1 MAGHHRLTLR
11 GGEAGA
17 GRRLAD
23 LVAALAG
30 TGGLDARRSYWLRL
44 AVDEIT
50 TNIGQHGYRGQ
61 GGLVEIEGAVESDR
75 VWVRI
80 TDEAPPFDP
89 HSHDPGPRLA
99 DGVAHD
105 GEGGLGLY
113 LALNGLDRLDH
124 TYVDGRNVNTLVME
138 RHAGEVQDTDGG
150 THGGDDRAGGGG

>member
-1 MAGHHRLTLR
+1 MAGHRLTLH

-17 GRRLAD
+17 ARRLASF
-23 LVAALAG
+23 VAALAG
-30 TGGLDARRSYWLRL
+30 SGGLDDRKAYWLRL

-50 TNIGQHGYRGQ
+50 TNIGLHGYRGL
-61 GGLVEIEGAVESDR
+61 GGLVELEGAVEDDR

-99 DGVAHD
+99 KGAAHD

-113 LALNGLDRLDH
+113 LTLNGLDRLDH
-124 TYVDGRNVNTLVME
+124 AYVDGRNVNTLVM
-138 RHAGEVQDTDGG
+138 RREVQVTDGG
-150 THGGDDRAGGGG
+150 TDGGDVRTGGR

>member
-1 MAGHHRLTLR
+1 MAGHRLTLH

-17 GRRLAD
+17 ARRLAD
-23 LVAALAG
+23 FVAALAV
-30 TGGLDARRSYWLRL
+30 TGGLDERRAYWLRL

-50 TNIGQHGYRGQ
+50 TNIGQHGYRGR
-61 GGLVEIEGAVESDR
+61 GGPVELEGAVEDDR

-99 DGVAHD
+99 KGAAHD

-124 TYVDGRNVNTLVME
+124 AYVDGHNVNTLMM
-138 RHAGEVQDTDGG
+138 RRQAGEVQNTDGG
-150 THGGDDRAGGGG
+150 TDDSDVRTGGR

>member
-1 MAGHHRLTLR
+1 MAGHRLTLH
-11 GGEAGA
+11 GGEAGTA
-17 GRRLAD
+17 RRLAD
-23 LVAALAG
+23 FVTALAG
-30 TGGLDARRSYWLRL
+30 SGGLDERRSYWLRL

-50 TNIGQHGYRGQ
+50 TNIGQHGYRGR
-61 GGLVEIEGAVESDR
+61 GGLVELEGAVEDNC

-99 DGVAHD
+99 KGAAHD

-124 TYVDGRNVNTLVME
+124 AYVDGRNVNTLVM
-138 RHAGEVQDTDGG
+138 RRVQVTDGG
-150 THGGDDRAGGGG
+150 TDGSDVRTRGR

>member
-1 MAGHHRLTLR
+1 MAGHRLTLR

-23 LVAALAG
+23 FVGALAG
-30 TGGLDARRSYWLRL
+30 TGGLDSRRSYWLRL

-50 TNIGQHGYRGQ
+50 TNIGQHGYRGL
-61 GGLVEIEGAVESDR
+61 GGLVEIEGAVEDDR

-80 TDEAPPFDP
+80 VDEAPPFDP
-89 HSHDPGPRLA
+89 HSHDPAPRLA
-99 DGVAHD
+99 NGVAHE

-124 TYVDGRNVNTLVME
+124 AYVDGRNVNTLVML
-138 RHAGEVQDTDGG
+138 RHAGAARETDGG
-150 THGGDDRAGGGG
+150 TDGGDDRVGGR